1 MIEKLRSC
9 PLAGNTVFAVLP
21 DGPLGK
27 QMTTRYRSALLS
39 ATVLVAASAVCSA
52 ALAQTAP
59 ATQPKPPE
67 EAVAPATVA
76 PAAAAAPRSA
86 ETVVVTGSR
95 IARSTFTSTA
105 PITVITSES
114 SSLAGQNNIT
124 EIIQNSPAASGSSQ
138 VNNSYTGFIT
148 EGGPGVNTIG
158 LRGLGPGRTL
168 VLLNG
173 KRLPPAGTQGQVNAV
188 DLNVI
193 PSLAVDR
200 TEVLRDGASA
210 IYGSDAIGGVVNM
223 VTRKNVNGLEL
234 SFSGVADPQGGGE
247 NFLVG
252 ALWGKTQDTWNF
264 MVSAEY
270 FELKE
275 LNVGD
280 RDFAACTEDY
290 VFDPATGARADFIDP
305 KTGKFLCRGGLVVN
319 AIQAQNGTL
328 WGPDAT
334 ATGPLI
340 GRRPDATSIPGSST
354 LCTNAFG
361 NVVTCNAALTVAG
374 FRRLFWPRQ
383 GTTGIDPTIELE
395 RQQPS
400 QLEEDIYSPVKR
412 ATIYATGAVDLPFL
426 AGAEAFGELLVNRRE
441 STQNGTANT
450 TAFLT
455 AAYPGNPFAAIG
467 LGANLFIAVPYEF
480 DQTVQTTQGIV
491 GVRGST
497 GNGFG
502 GFMRSGRWE
511 MSLQS
516 SVAEGEYLTQDVL
529 DDRVLASANQTIV
542 NGVRTCPSPAITGGP
557 CLAIDFFSPAFLAGN
572 YTDAEK
578 NYLFTKQL
586 GKTTYKQTIFEGTV
600 SGDMFKLPAGNVAA
614 SFGVQYRDY
623 SINDV
628 PSAES
633 RGGNTRIFSTAG
645 ITKGEDSVL
654 ELFTEIEVPLLKGK
668 PLAEDLSLNLQGRYT
683 DYDSYGES
691 PTYKVSLNWQI
702 TPEVRARGGV
712 GTSYRAPA
720 LFELY
725 LSDSEYFLNPINDPC
740 INWNDSNNAQVRS
753 LCSAEGVPSGYLG
766 RSSSITAVERGGK
779 GFVEAETA
787 DTSTFGIV
795 WRPKFADLQVAL
807 DYSSVEVNN
816 QIAQYGARNI
826 LGLCY
831 RGEAEFRYLCGQIK
845 RDPVTKDITQVLD
858 PYLNVSSIAQE
869 ELSLNIDYSLD
880 LAFGT
885 FSIASETTFQ
895 TRGDSKLL
903 STSDPSKF
911 LGDIGFPEV
920 VNRTQFQFKRKDWTY
935 TWTAR
940 YVGPS
945 SDLEDFLERYDENPT
960 DAGGIYGFN
969 GVPKALYKVETEAM
983 VYHAV
988 TVRYRSDNW
997 TAVVGVTNLFDETP
1011 PAISTAPNGFTPT
1024 TPRLGNAP
1032 LTSQYD
1038 LNGRSVYL
1046 EVRRRF

>member
-1 MIEKLRSC
+1 MNNSFR
-9 PLAGNTVFAVLP
+9 AVL
-21 DGPLGK
+21 LGASSL
-27 QMTTRYRSALLS
+27 MSTVLLS
-39 ATVLVAASAVCSA
+39 TTAIAQTTTDAAPAEPAPVAAIPA
-52 ALAQTAP
+52 AP
-59 ATQPKPPE
+59 
-67 EAVAPATVA
+67 A
-76 PAAAAAPRSA
+76 PAAST

-114 SSLAGQNNIT
+114 SSLAGQLNIS

-138 VNNSYTGFIT
+138 INNSYTGFIT

-210 IYGSDAIGGVVNM
+210 IYGSDAIGGVVNLI
-223 VTRKNVNGLEL
+223 TRKNVNGFEL
-234 SFSGVADPQGGGE
+234 SASGNADPDGGGE
-247 NFLVG
+247 SFIVG
-252 ALWGKTQDTWNF
+252 GLWGKTKETWNF

-270 FELKE
+270 FEQKE

-280 RDFAACTEDY
+280 RDYAACTEDY
-290 VFDPATGARADFIDP
+290 VFNPLNGQRADFIDP
-305 KTGKFLCRGGLVVN
+305 KTGKILCRGGLVVN

-334 ATGPLI
+334 ATGPFI
-340 GRRPDATSIPGSST
+340 GRRPDATAIPGST
-354 LCTNAFG
+354 TVCTNAFG
-361 NVVTCNAALTVAG
+361 FNVACNAPLTVAG
-374 FRRLFWPRQ
+374 FRRLFYPRQ
-383 GTTGIDPTIELE
+383 GTLGIDPTIELE

-400 QLEEDIYSPVKR
+400 QLEEDIFSPVKR
-412 ATIYATGAVDLPFL
+412 MTIFATGALDLPFL
-426 AGAEAFGELLVNRRE
+426 SGAELFGELLINRRE
-441 STQNGTANT
+441 SSQNGTANT
-450 TAFLT
+450 TAFLP
-455 AAYPGNPFAAIG
+455 ASFPGNPFAAIG
-467 LGANLFIAVPYEF
+467 LGANLFIAVPYAF
-480 DQTVQTTQGIV
+480 DQTVQTVQGVAGI
-491 GVRGST
+491 RGST

-502 GFMRSGRWE
+502 GFLRSGRWE
-511 MSLQS
+511 ATLQTS
-516 SVAEGEYLTQDVL
+516 QAEGEYLTQDVL
-529 DDRVLASANQTIV
+529 DDRVIAATQQTVV
-542 NGVRTCPSPAITGGP
+542 NGVRTCPAPSITGGA
-557 CLAIDFFSPAFLAGN
+557 CLPIDFFGPTFLQGQ
-572 YTDAEK
+572 YTQAEK
-578 NYLFTKQL
+578 DYLFTKQL

-614 SFGVQYRDY
+614 SFGLQYRNY

-628 PSAES
+628 PSEES

-645 ITKGEDSVL
+645 ITKGKDSVL
-654 ELFTEIEVPLLKGK
+654 ELYTEIEIPVLRGK
-668 PLAEDLSLNLQGRYT
+668 PLVEDLTLNLQGRYT
-683 DYDSYGES
+683 NYDSYGENN
-691 PTYKVSLNWQI
+691 TYKASVNWQI

-725 LSDSEYFLNPINDPC
+725 LSDSEYFLQPLNDPC
-740 INWNDSNNAQVRS
+740 INWGESSNAQVRT
-753 LCSAEGVPSGYLG
+753 LCAAEGVAANYLG
-766 RSSSITAVERGGK
+766 RTSSIRAIERGGI

-787 DTSTFGIV
+787 DTATLGLV
-795 WRPKFADLQVAL
+795 WRPQFADLQVAL

-831 RGEAEFRYLCGQIK
+831 RGEAEFRSLCSQIT
-845 RDPVTKDITQVLD
+845 RGGPNRDITAVLD
-858 PYLNVSSIAQE
+858 PFLNISSILQK

-885 FSIASETTFQ
+885 LSVGSETTLQ
-895 TRGDSKLL
+895 LAAESKLL
-903 STSDPSKF
+903 ATSDPTVG
-911 LGDIGFPEV
+911 LGDIGTPEL
-920 VNRTQFQFKRKDWTY
+920 VNRTQIQFRRKDWTY

-945 SDLEDFLERYDENPT
+945 SDLSDFIDRYGTNPT
-960 DAGGIYGFN
+960 DAGDLYGFN
-969 GVPKALYKVETEAM
+969 GVPEALYKLDTEAM
-983 VYHAV
+983 FYHAV
-988 TVRYRSDNW
+988 TVRYRSDDW
-997 TAVVGVTNLFDETP
+997 TAVAGVTNLFDEAP
-1011 PAISTAPNGFTPT
+1011 PAISVAPNGFTPT
-1024 TPRLGNAP
+1024 TNRLGNAP

-1038 LNGRSVYL
+1038 LNGRSFFF